1 MAPSHP
7 TARSERETKV
17 KSVCAFACTLADRLD
32 NSHDAKLTEDLQ
44 AQVCN
49 LPLPAISALIAKQDE
64 LENFGTE
71 LWNVST
77 RLRRDLLHTNG
88 KITEESARRNREAG
102 LLRVFSFLLLDSAGS
117 QAVKGRE
124 RKNCIRLMK
133 VALKAAKWCVENKEV
148 DNATKV
154 LERAAEYQEILGDE
168 AGGER
173 GEAELGERLRVEYYA
188 LRTAL
193 AWRSDRLD
201 TAEHM
206 FMKCQQ
212 LSRFLTSSLA
222 ESVADLLYEIGKDM
236 LSKKEYE
243 AAIRWLERAYDILGD
258 QSPEMLSAEAG
269 ELKLSIMQSI
279 VHAYM
284 KLKTP
289 DARTKAWHML
299 QLLEADHKGKMSI
312 SLLRLELLYSE
323 DKVDPEQ
330 VYLVLHRM
338 IHFVVLNDRNFKT
351 IMHYVHKL
359 KDQSAAT
366 ACKAL
371 DEVISTRLFREE
383 KEAWIDKAVITRVW
397 ITCTSFVVEGT
408 LNQLR
413 EFFDDVLR
421 NAKAPLSAHATHAAQ
436 TLLWKQ
442 VEATSSR
449 GQHKEAEAWC
459 GICLHALFN
468 LAGEINKTKIARKII
483 MCALA
488 RHDYAAARG
497 IFSKMSGPGQEDRM
511 TRYLMYKVALH
522 GNDPGLAAECLD
534 SVCRQ
539 SSKDTS
545 LLYACVIEAQQS
557 GNKREGIA
565 ALEKLLE
572 KYSDHAPAGVNLPAL
587 LRMTVRLLTSELVK
601 DAVLQKDVFEQ
612 ICRTFDE
619 ASIHAKVSRRR
630 PRNSGREEFNN
641 WEIEWLSKNSYNL
654 AVKYCAEVPPNSLV
668 RLLSACIELIK
679 ILKDHHHA
687 QDTADDICLRLMFCH
702 YLLVCTFTTLAR
714 AEDSMQDCIQH
725 YVQVAK
731 HGREFR
737 VLGANLIDKLSLSSK
752 ADMVAKH
759 LQVVKLELEASLKR
773 EQWDDLES
781 LFSECWKYGGPTHYD
796 TLADLVLIIYSSM
809 AKDKVDSK
817 YQTKVLSALQKIINA
832 SGKGASFD
840 IVKMSRWIRCLFQ
853 LALTYDETVSLKC
866 LDHAIRI
873 ASMRKGNILLSTNTD
888 ISQPTQDPTPPT
900 SPASMDLDRPMTDE
914 HVKEPYHYPATELE
928 WLATTAF
935 NHAVD
940 YYVQEKDD
948 KCKLWAEKAL
958 MLTEWAEKGS
968 GLRGALIEKY
978 SGLTWEEGG

>member
-7 TARSERETKV
+7 TARSEREKKV
-17 KSVCAFACTLADRLD
+17 KSVCAFASTLADRLEISRD
-32 NSHDAKLTEDLQ
+32 RTLAEDLQ
-44 AQVCN
+44 SQIRS
-49 LPLPAISALIAKQDE
+49 LPLPATSAVIAKQDE
-64 LENFGTE
+64 LENLGTE
-71 LWNVST
+71 LWNTST
-77 RLRRDLLHTNG
+77 RLRRDLPHTNAR
-88 KITEESARRNREAG
+88 ITEDASRKNHEAG

-148 DNATKV
+148 DNATRV
-154 LERAAEYQEILGDE
+154 LERAAEYQEILGQE
-168 AGGER
+168 GEIER

-206 FMKCQQ
+206 FMKCKQ
-212 LSRFLTSSLA
+212 LSRFLTASLA
-222 ESVADLLYEIGKDM
+222 ESVADLLYEMCKDL
-236 LSKKEYE
+236 LSKNDYE
-243 AAIRWLERAYDILGD
+243 ATTRWLERAYDIIGE
-258 QSPEMLSAEAG
+258 QSLEMLSAEAG

-279 VHAYM
+279 VQAYM

-289 DARTKAWHML
+289 EARTKAWHML
-299 QLLEADHKGKMSI
+299 QLLEADHEDKMSI
-312 SLLRLELLYSE
+312 CLLRLELLYSE
-323 DKVDPEQ
+323 TKVDPEQ
-330 VYLVLHRM
+330 VYLVVHRLM
-338 IHFVVLNDRNFKT
+338 HFVVLNDRNFKT
-351 IMHYVHKL
+351 IMHHVHKL

-366 ACKAL
+366 ACKIV
-371 DEVISTRLFREE
+371 DELISTRLFREE
-383 KEAWIDKAVITRVW
+383 KEAWIEKAVITRVW
-397 ITCTSFVVEGT
+397 ITCTSFVAEGT
-408 LNQLR
+408 LIHLR
-413 EFFDDVLR
+413 DFFDEILR
-421 NAKAPLSAHATHAAQ
+421 NAKAPLSAQATHAAQ

-449 GQHKEAEAWC
+449 GQHEEAEAWC
-459 GICLHALFN
+459 GICLHSLFN
-468 LAGEINKTKIARKII
+468 LAGEINKSKIARKII

-488 RHDYAAARG
+488 RHDYAAARD
-497 IFSKMSGPGQEDRM
+497 IFSKMSDPGRDDRV

-522 GNDPGLAAECLD
+522 SNDPDLAAECLD
-534 SVCRQ
+534 AVCRQ

-572 KYSDHAPAGVNLPAL
+572 KYNDHTPAGVHLPAL

-601 DAVLQKDVFEQ
+601 DGVFHEDTFGQ
-612 ICRTFDE
+612 ICKTFDG
-619 ASIHAKVSRRR
+619 ASTHAKASRRR
-630 PRNSGREEFNN
+630 PSNPSREQFNN
-641 WEIEWLSKNSYNL
+641 GEIEWFSKNSYNL
-654 AVKYCAEVPPNSLV
+654 AIKYCAEVPPANLV
-668 RLLSACIELIK
+668 RLLSACIEFIK
-679 ILKDHHHA
+679 ILKDQDHA
-687 QDTADDICLRLMFCH
+687 QDKSDDICLRLMFCH
-702 YLLVCTFTTLAR
+702 YLSVCTFTALAR

-725 YVQVAK
+725 YLQVSR

-737 VLGANLIDKLSLSSK
+737 LLGADFIDKLRGSSK
-752 ADMVAKH
+752 ADMIAKH
-759 LQVVKLELEASLKR
+759 LQVVKLELEATLRR
-773 EQWDDLES
+773 EQWDELDS
-781 LFSECWKYGGPTHYD
+781 LFYECWKYGGPTHYD
-796 TLADLVLIIYSSM
+796 TLADLVLIMYSSM
-809 AKDKVDSK
+809 AKDNVDRK

-832 SGKGASFD
+832 SGKGAGFD

-873 ASMRKGNILLSTNTD
+873 ASTRKG
-888 ISQPTQDPTPPT
+888 
-900 SPASMDLDRPMTDE
+900 
-914 HVKEPYHYPATELE
+914 EPNHYPATELE

-948 KCKLWAEKAL
+948 KCRLWAEKAL
-958 MLTEWAEKGS
+958 TLAEWAEKGN
-968 GLRGALIEKY
+968 GLRDALVEKY
-978 SGLTWEEGG
+978 TGLTWDEGG